1 MRVIECDECGDTI
14 AAANDDELVRNLGA
28 HLAEE
33 HDMAVDGDELME
45 LVEAEAY
52 EATDS

>member
-1 MRVIECDECGDTI
+1 MRVIECNDCGETLQ
-14 AAANDDELVRNLGA
+14 AANDEELVRALGA
-28 HLAEE
+28 HLAAE
-33 HDMAVDGDELME
+33 HGVDAGGEDLTA